1 MEKKEKNKSFTDVIE
16 YNPET
21 GNCYIPGLWNGN
33 PPMAPVNA
41 GYSETVYELK
51 KNIIQLLGSCGST
64 SNNILEFREW
74 ITSLWNAVKH
84 ENFIF
89 SFRNSL
95 VADAYMKLCTEYN
108 KWEWE
113 FKKDMY
119 TWVTKA
125 ETKISNFGTVAA
137 TSEISD
143 MKDFI
148 TVLKSEAA
156 TELTKWETMIL
167 DNLKKYFE
175 QPEGH
180 VYLVEGYREEF
191 SNSIKSLRRQI
202 ERSVFNQLT
211 AAADI
216 KQGMKELDKI
226 KQNQTKEIE
235 KAVHT
240 LIDECRKKKVE
251 MTDGELDESF
261 NKMWTETL
269 NTFSFS
275 KLPTSDIFT
284 NVSLQLQTNVSPKGS
299 LACELLSKNR
309 LKDCG
314 LEPFMYTPKG
324 LLKQMTKK
332 VKEWF
337 NWKDSQQELADRI
350 ISACNDSVSDKIKKK
365 TNYHDTYIQEILYII
380 DERLSKDDVDKDIE
394 FEVSLKQYI
403 CGSAAREFQ
412 KMHENF
418 IQENDPYRCLQKNK
432 NKFCADFKDV
442 FYKRDQCQKKAEEFT
457 NQCLKPAVEDFVYRS
472 LGPDIVGKMLTREE
486 FSTRMSFQYS
496 ILLDLVS
503 KSDFKSFQSYIYSYE
518 DYVKHWIYKRIME
531 SFSSESTV
539 CEFEDRHLQSCI
551 NHIND
556 VIRKAKAKKT
566 DSLRTFV
573 EKICKD
579 LGDKLIISQDAL
591 DAFMVLNN
599 AEKEQFGDWL
609 NVCVK
614 EMTEAL
620 RKKFKNTRFETKLA
634 HLRVK
639 PQNELFTRV
648 IGCGEQCPFCKIA
661 CDAGGRAHT
670 EHFASLHRPQG
681 LGQFRWNDS
690 KKLTTDICS
699 SLVISDL
706 RFRCSAT
713 KNEGHPYKTYK
724 DIFPDWDIRPDVSL
738 EASDYWKYVMAKY
751 NKEFAEAYEAEPADI
766 PDSWKKITLEQAK
779 KSLKESFNIK

>member
-1 MEKKEKNKSFTDVIE
+1 
-16 YNPET
+16 
-21 GNCYIPGLWNGN
+21 
-33 PPMAPVNA
+33 
-41 GYSETVYELK
+41 
-51 KNIIQLLGSCGST
+51 
-64 SNNILEFREW
+64 
-74 ITSLWNAVKH
+74 
-84 ENFIF
+84 
-89 SFRNSL
+89 
-95 VADAYMKLCTEYN
+95 
-108 KWEWE
+108 
-113 FKKDMY
+113 
-119 TWVTKA
+119 
-125 ETKISNFGTVAA
+125 
-137 TSEISD
+137 
-143 MKDFI
+143 
-148 TVLKSEAA
+148 
-156 TELTKWETMIL
+156 MIL

-226 KQNQTKEIE
+226 KQNQTKEFE

-275 KLPTSDIFT
+275 ALPTSDIFT
-284 NVSLQLQTNVSPKGS
+284 SVSLQLQTNVSHKGS
-299 LACELLSKNR
+299 HASELLSKKSLR
-309 LKDCG
+309 DCG
-314 LEPFMYTPKG
+314 LVPFTYRSKG
-324 LLKQMTKK
+324 VGENIKHR
-332 VKEWF
+332 VRGWF
-337 NWKDSQQELADRI
+337 NLKNIVKAKQDLADRI

-380 DERLSKDDVDKDIE
+380 DERLSNADVDTDIE
-394 FEVSLKQYI
+394 FEVSLKQHI
-403 CGSAAREFQ
+403 CGSAARKFQ

-418 IQENDPYRCLQKNK
+418 IQENDPYRCLQRNK

-457 NQCLKPAVEDFVYRS
+457 NQSLKPAVEDFVYRS
-472 LGPDIVGKMLTREE
+472 LGPDIVDKMLTREE

-503 KSDFKSFQSYIYSYE
+503 ESDFNSFQFYICSYE
-518 DYVKHWIYKRIME
+518 AFVKQWIYNRIME

-539 CEFEDRHLQSCI
+539 CEFEDKHLQSCI
-551 NHIND
+551 SHIND
-556 VIRKAKAKKT
+556 AIRKATAKKT
-566 DSLRTFV
+566 DSLKTFV
-573 EKICKD
+573 GNICKE
-579 LGDKLIISQDAL
+579 LGDKLVISQDAL

-599 AEKEQFGDWL
+599 ADQKQFAHYL
-609 NVCVK
+609 NVCVI

-620 RKKFKNTRFETKLA
+620 RKKFKDTRFETKLKQ
-634 HLRVK
+634 LCVK

-648 IGCGEQCPFCKIA
+648 IGCGKQCPFCKIS

-670 EHFASLHRPQG
+670 EHFASLHRPNG
-681 LGQFRWNDS
+681 LGQFRWDDS

-699 SLVISDL
+699 SLVSSDIS
-706 RFRCSAT
+706 FRCRAT
-713 KNEGHPYKTYK
+713 NNEYHPYKTYK
-724 DIFPDWDIRPDVSL
+724 NIFPDWDIRPDVSL

-751 NKEFAEAYEAEPADI
+751 NEKFAEAYEAEPADI
-766 PDSWKKITLEQAK
+766 PDSWKKITLEQAR
-779 KSLKESFNIK
+779 KSLKESFSIK